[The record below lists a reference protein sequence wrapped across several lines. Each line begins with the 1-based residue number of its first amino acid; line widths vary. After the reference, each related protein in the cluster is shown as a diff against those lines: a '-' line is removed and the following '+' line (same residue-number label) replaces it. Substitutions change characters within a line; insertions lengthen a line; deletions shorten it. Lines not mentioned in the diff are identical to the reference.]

1 MGRIHQVK
9 KGERSRQR
17 EQHVRGPRGGKAREV
32 LKEQREGPRG
42 RDWGSGGGGAWHKKR
57 GGRWL
62 SKALLTLGLSF
73 CPHACITPAADHG
86 FLWSFQS
93 TRRSLIFPSLH
104 PSVELLL
111 MTEVPAWQGASP
123 KPVPST
129 CLTQP

>member
-1 MGRIHQVK
+1 MCEDLEVGKRVRCSK
-9 KGERSRQR
+9 NR
-17 EQHVRGPRGGKAREV
+17 EKAHVAGAGGV
-32 LKEQREGPRG
+32 GT
-42 RDWGSGGGGAWHKKR
+42 GGGWHKKR
-57 GGRWL
+57 RGRWL
-62 SKALLTLGLSF
+62 SKVLLTLGLSC

-93 TRRSLIFPSLH
+93 TRRSLIFLSLH